1 MKVGQLIADLQTLN
15 PDDEIVIAYWTKDIA
30 DQYIEDSNNP
40 LTTEQWVEI
49 VDEVGS
55 ENIEFESIGELIQQ
69 LAYEK
74 AQPLNEGENK

>member
-1 MKVGQLIADLQTLN
+1 MKIGNLIADLQTLN
-15 PDDEIVIAYWTKDIA
+15 PDDEIVVAYWTKDIA
-30 DQYIEDSNNP
+30 DQYIEESNNL
-40 LTTEQWVEI
+40 LTTEQWAEI

-74 AQPLNEGENK
+74 AEPLDERENE

>member
-1 MKVGQLIADLQTLN
+1 MKIGNLIADLQTLN
-15 PDDEIVIAYWTKDIA
+15 PNDEIVVAYWTKDIA

-40 LTTEQWVEI
+40 LTTKQWAEI

-74 AQPLNEGENK
+74 AEPLDERENE